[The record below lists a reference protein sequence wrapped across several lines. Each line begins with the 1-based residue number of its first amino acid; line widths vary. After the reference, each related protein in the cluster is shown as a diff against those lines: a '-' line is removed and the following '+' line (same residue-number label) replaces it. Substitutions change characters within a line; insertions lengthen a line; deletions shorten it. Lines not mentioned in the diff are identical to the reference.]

1 MDYMAPLPTTELSVQ
16 GLFSGLRVGFLG
28 SKVLCLN
35 RQTDVEA
42 SPLLLS
48 CFRVPLTHAGHT
60 ILEMQIGDAL
70 LLRFLKQIVFKISN
84 MKKRLKHRK
93 KLVSKHFKVCN
104 MNNNFGM
111 PCLETESL

>member
-1 MDYMAPLPTTELSVQ
+1 
-16 GLFSGLRVGFLG
+16 
-28 SKVLCLN
+28 
-35 RQTDVEA
+35 
-42 SPLLLS
+42 
-48 CFRVPLTHAGHT
+48 
-60 ILEMQIGDAL
+60 MQIGDAL

>member
-42 SPLLLS
+42 SPFAPFVSSRARDHDEPRVMSHEMPGLL
-48 CFRVPLTHAGHT
+48 P
-60 ILEMQIGDAL
+60 
-70 LLRFLKQIVFKISN
+70 K
-84 MKKRLKHRK
+84 
-93 KLVSKHFKVCN
+93 
-104 MNNNFGM
+104 
-111 PCLETESL
+111 

>member
-42 SPLLLS
+42 SPL
-48 CFRVPLTHAGHT
+48 
-60 ILEMQIGDAL
+60 
-70 LLRFLKQIVFKISN
+70 
-84 MKKRLKHRK
+84 
-93 KLVSKHFKVCN
+93 
-104 MNNNFGM
+104 NNDPATPANN
-111 PCLETESL
+111 EN